1 MRIRVLPR
9 DVAARIITGTVAMMG
24 WAVGAA
30 TLVLTFP
37 VLIET
42 LLLRDRAA
50 DLPIPLAMLVVMLLG
65 IGAVIRWKR
74 RVVVLAY
81 LGVGAVAAT
90 VYEVALLTGDPTIL
104 DDALYLLNRPT
115 LALVA
120 VGVTAV
126 TATAGILWCL
136 LGFAVANV
144 VCVVAALIS
153 DVPIRPGFGPT
164 MVLVIAIVGYLTFAA
179 IQVSQRRRVPNFD
192 ILEAETQRLARG
204 ENLSRRTTAAV
215 HDTLLNDLSIVMTTP
230 GALGERAAARLLED
244 LETLRGADWISQTT
258 EIRSADDQDATLR
271 NDIMRVVSEFQWR
284 GLTIHVTGSGTGVYR
299 LAAPGGTALL
309 GAIRTC
315 LENVVRH
322 SGATIAELELVYT
335 DESVTVMITDQGSGF
350 DTTSVPAD
358 RLGLR
363 TSLVERVES
372 VGGTA
377 QIWSSP
383 GQGTSIVLS
392 IPILEVVVP
401 HPEPRHQETS

>member
-74 RVVVLAY
+74 RAVVLAY